1 MKEQLIRD
9 HELLA
14 SFVKG
19 NWRKSL
25 NEPSGILK
33 HKFIDPAA
41 NYRAQLWDWDSY
53 FCGVSLIDVY
63 EDTAEYV
70 KGCVDNFLEYQAQD
84 GSVPYMINVG
94 KPNAA
99 LPVVS
104 KAPRSDD
111 SDLNSIKPLLC
122 RMAML
127 AYGKLSDKSW
137 LVGIYPSL
145 KLHIAHWESTQRMKN
160 GLFVWRSYRGSGTDN
175 HPAVYGRPLNSSAAV
190 ELNCLM
196 YAEYKA
202 VAEIASICGDTDGE
216 KAYTNSAAQLAAD
229 INTHMWDPIDGLYYN
244 LDMLSSKPPL
254 ARQEVTWNVPLK
266 FRAWTCF
273 MPMWAGIAPKEYAD
287 RMVREHLMN
296 SSEFLSDYG
305 VRTLAK
311 CEPLYS
317 TTEMGNPSNWQGP
330 VWIVST
336 YLIFKGVLD
345 CGYYTEA
352 LQIAENLVTNLAR
365 DIRENGLLHEYYN
378 PETGNST
385 INPGFMNWNGL
396 AALMVPELIK
406 YREAHDET

>member
-1 MKEQLIRD
+1 MKEQLIKD
-9 HELLA
+9 HKLLA
-14 SFVKG
+14 EFVKE

-70 KGCVDNFLEYQAQD
+70 KGCVMNFIEYQAAD
-84 GSVPYMINVG
+84 GSIPYMINVG
-94 KPNAA
+94 KPNTA
-99 LPVVS
+99 LPTVT
-104 KAPRSDD
+104 KANRTSDN
-111 SDLNSIKPLLC
+111 DLNSIKPLLC
-122 RMAML
+122 QMAML
-127 AYGKLSDKSW
+127 AYSKLDDKAW
-137 LVGIYPSL
+137 LAEIYPSL
-145 KLHIAHWESTQRMKN
+145 KRHIAHWESTQRMQN

-196 YAEYKA
+196 YTEYKA
-202 VAEIASICGDTDGE
+202 ITDIADICGDTDAAE
-216 KAYTNSAAQLAAD
+216 VFSASAQKLASD

-244 LDMLSSKPPL
+244 LDMLSTKPPL
-254 ARQEVTWNVPLK
+254 ARQEVTWDVPLK

-273 MPMWAGIAPKEYAD
+273 MPMWAGIAPKEYAE
-287 RMVREHLMN
+287 RMVREHLLDTK
-296 SSEFLSDYG
+296 EFWSDYG
-305 VRTLAK
+305 IRTLSK
-311 CEPLYS
+311 CERMYS

-336 YLIFKGVLD
+336 YLIFMGVLKN
-345 CGYYTEA
+345 GYFSEA
-352 LQIAENLVTNLAR
+352 ELIAENLITNLAR

-378 PETGNST
+378 PETGNSS

-396 AALMVPELIK
+396 AALMVPELLRYK
-406 YREAHDET
+406 ETNHEA